1 VMLATELA
9 RDVGVPMR
17 IAELTRAEMTEALTR
32 GWAAR
37 DSRVPML
44 LQEERAGVNIK
55 VSAADI
61 EAVIK
66 RDG

>member
-1 VMLATELA
+1 
-9 RDVGVPMR
+9 
-17 IAELTRAEMTEALTR
+17 MTEALTR

-44 LQEERAGVNIK
+44 LQEERAGVSIK
-55 VSAADI
+55 VPAADI